1 MRIIGG
7 EARSRLIDAPAGM
20 DTRPTQDKVRE
31 SLFNILQG
39 QVEGRFVL
47 DLFAGSGALGLE
59 ALSRGA
65 GYAVFV
71 DKSRQAERVIR
82 QNIQRLGYGAK
93 TQVVRS
99 DWALAMGTQAYDER
113 NVFDLVFMDPP
124 YRMTDTGKMCGR
136 MLECGLLAPNAL
148 IVIEHALSTP
158 PVPGAGFRITDT
170 RRYGDTGI
178 TFLRLAEKEGTGG

>member
-7 EARSRLIDAPAGM
+7 EARSRMIDAPRGM

-39 QVEGRFVL
+39 QIEGRSVL

-65 GYAVFV
+65 ADAVFV
-71 DKSRQAERVIR
+71 DKSRQAAKVIR
-82 QNIQRLGYGAK
+82 ENIERLGYGSK
-93 TQVVRS
+93 TQVVCS
-99 DWALAMGTQAYDER
+99 DWSLAMGTQSYYER

-124 YRMTDTGKMCGR
+124 YRMTNTGEMCGR
-136 MLECGLLAPNAL
+136 MLERGILAGDAL
-148 IVIEHALSTP
+148 IVIEHALATP
-158 PVPGAGFRITDT
+158 PMPGGRFRITDT

-178 TFLRLAEKEGTGG
+178 TFLRLAEREETGG